1 MADLHGVLVPRI
13 FYYGASWG
21 HFLGFITMEALGEAV
36 TESDL
41 DQSLC
46 EGLLDGPELLHG
58 RKVYHGD
65 LNLKNILFPL
75 AGDEES
81 SESKNSFNFRFFG
94 FGESISPC
102 DEIGLEAERENFQNF
117 LSCYY

>member
-1 MADLHGVLVPRI
+1 MADLHGILVPRI
-13 FYYGASWG
+13 FGYRASWG
-21 HFLGFITMEALGEAV
+21 HFLGFITMEALEEAV

-46 EGLLDGPELLHG
+46 EGLLDRLELLHG

-65 LNLKNILFPL
+65 FNLKNILFPL

-81 SESKNSFNFRFFG
+81 FQSENSFNFRFLY

-102 DEIGLEAERENFQNF
+102 NEIELEAERENFQNF
-117 LSCYY
+117 LSGYY